1 MEAKEAQSENIEK
14 NPLTAGSQ
22 MKQLRAFVGWGL
34 DDTDHRCT
42 LPMPSVAAGLSCAG
56 PVVRWALSQRL
67 ALSQT
72 VRSLSNSSELASRR
86 AAGSRLAGQGG
97 EGTREVP

>member
-22 MKQLRAFVGWGL
+22 MKQLRSFVGWGL

-56 PVVRWALSQRL
+56 PVALL
-67 ALSQT
+67 ALSQI
-72 VRSLSNSSELASRR
+72 VPNLRREESRR
-86 AAGSRLAGQGG
+86 GKPGGSRHIGD
-97 EGTREVP
+97 RVPLIVR